1 MRVEAGTAELVEIPS
16 VLERLSRRTRSE
28 TGKLMLQGMLP
39 AVSVKS
45 ARERQ
50 DLLRS
55 FMRYRDIRGEMT
67 WDGRLKP
74 LAPLFDSARETAL
87 LTGAELL
94 QFRILIGLSK
104 RIREDIRGAREEVPG
119 IERLAEGIRDLE
131 KELDRLQ
138 VISDDGQLYDHAS
151 KELAGI
157 RSSLRDLTSRARAKC
172 SELTSRA
179 NLAPMLQDRVVH
191 FRKGRFALLVRVED
205 SGRFEGIAMDR
216 SSSGKG
222 VYIEPKEVVPLNNRI
237 EILRGEER
245 EEERRILSSLTAML
259 LEKESHIV
267 ETELAL
273 ARIDVLHASA
283 QFLDERNWILP
294 ELDDRSRFHFQNLWN
309 PLIGQGCVPV
319 SIHCG
324 ERFRQLVITGPNTGG
339 KTVVLKSVAIAV
351 FLALSGLPVPAAEG
365 TLVGWIDYLAADIGD
380 EQGIEQSLSTFSSH
394 VRRIITMMEKA
405 GRDSLLMLD
414 ELGAGTDPQEGA
426 ALGIAILEALK
437 DRRSLVLAT
446 THHNPIKR
454 YALGSSG
461 VETAGME
468 FDPVTLAPTFRLIMG
483 IPGKSNALFIA
494 ERLGMPKNVIESA
507 REHLLGEARTT
518 EQIMSEL
525 FDKQAELESAGVA
538 MAEERKELA
547 SLRRELEEKIKRIN
561 DRQEKIIGAAD
572 RRAREIMEEAERSAR
587 EMLSRLEGAAESA
600 ARKEYGKAK
609 KDSQPLKERISRRE
623 ESLAKKRIEREGI
636 PQVGDSVRLGGTEAM
651 GVVESIA
658 GGKAVVMS
666 GSMRVEAPLESLV
679 IVREKPTPAAERM
692 APTLHAPAPRGV
704 PSSIMVRGMTVDEA
718 LPEVEI
724 YLDRAFRAGYGEVVV
739 IHGRGE
745 GILRRAVHSLCKSL
759 PYVTDFRLGSADEG
773 GYGVTIVSFRR

>member
-1 MRVEAGTAELVEIPS
+1 LRVEERTAELVEIPS
-16 VLERLSRRTRSE
+16 VLERMSRRTRSE
-28 TGKLMLQGMLP
+28 TGKLLLQGMLP
-39 AVSVKS
+39 AISVKG

-50 DLLRS
+50 DLLRF
-55 FMRYRDIRGEMT
+55 FMRYRETRGEMT

-87 LTGAELL
+87 LTGAELV
-94 QFRILIGLSK
+94 QFRILISLSK
-104 RIREDIRGAREEVPG
+104 RIREDIRDARGEIPG

-138 VISDDGQLYDHAS
+138 VISDDGQLYDSAS
-151 KELAGI
+151 EELT
-157 RSSLRDLTSRARAKC
+157 RVRNSLRDITSRARTKC
-172 SELTSRA
+172 SELSSRA

-205 SGRFEGIAMDR
+205 SGRFDGIAMDR

-259 LEKESHIV
+259 LEKESHIA

-273 ARIDVLHASA
+273 ARIDVLYAGA
-283 QFLDERNWILP
+283 QFLDERSWILP
-294 ELDDRSRFHFQNLWN
+294 ELDDRSRFHFRDLWN
-309 PLIGQGCVPV
+309 PLIGRGCVPV
-319 SIHCG
+319 SVHCG

-339 KTVVLKSVAIAV
+339 KTVVLKSVAIAI
-351 FLALSGLPVPAAEG
+351 FLALSGLPVPAAQG
-365 TLVGWIDYLAADIGD
+365 TLVGGIDYLAADIGD

-405 GRDSLLMLD
+405 GKDSLLMLD

-437 DRRSLVLAT
+437 GRRSLVLAT

-454 YALGSSG
+454 YALGSRG

-494 ERLGMPKNVIESA
+494 EKLGMPRDVIESA
-507 REHLLGEARTT
+507 REHLSGEARTT

-525 FDKQAELESAGVA
+525 FDKQAELESAGMT

-547 SLRRELEEKIKRIN
+547 SLRRELEEKIRRIN
-561 DRQEKIIGAAD
+561 DRQEKVIEAAD
-572 RRAREIMEEAERSAR
+572 RRAREVMEEAERSAR

-600 ARKEYGKAK
+600 ARREYGEVK
-609 KDSQPLKERISRRE
+609 KETQPLKERISRRE
-623 ESLAKKRIEREGI
+623 NALAKKRVERDGI
-636 PQVGDSVRLGGTEAM
+636 PQVGDTVRLGGTEAR
-651 GVVESIA
+651 GVVEA
-658 GGKAVVMS
+658 VEGGKAVVVA

-679 IVREKPTPAAERM
+679 LVKEKASQAEEKK
-692 APTLHAPAPRGV
+692 APIIHAPAPRGV

-718 LPEVEI
+718 LPEVEV
-724 YLDRAFRAGYGEVVV
+724 YLDRAFRAGYGEVVI

-745 GILRRAVHSLCKSL
+745 GILRRAVHSLCRSL
-759 PYVTDFRLGSADEG
+759 PYVTYFRLGSAGEG

>member
-39 AVSVKS
+39 AVSVKG

-259 LEKESHIV
+259 LEKESHIA

-658 GGKAVVMS
+658 GGKAVVVA

-679 IVREKPTPAAERM
+679 KVREKATPAAERK

-759 PYVTDFRLGSADEG
+759 PYVTDFRLGRADEG

>member
-600 ARKEYGKAK
+600 ARKEYGKARHYM
-609 KDSQPLKERISRRE
+609 L
-623 ESLAKKRIEREGI
+623 
-636 PQVGDSVRLGGTEAM
+636 
-651 GVVESIA
+651 
-658 GGKAVVMS
+658 
-666 GSMRVEAPLESLV
+666 
-679 IVREKPTPAAERM
+679 
-692 APTLHAPAPRGV
+692 
-704 PSSIMVRGMTVDEA
+704 
-718 LPEVEI
+718 
-724 YLDRAFRAGYGEVVV
+724 
-739 IHGRGE
+739 
-745 GILRRAVHSLCKSL
+745 LRR
-759 PYVTDFRLGSADEG
+759 G
-773 GYGVTIVSFRR
+773 GCHPRSWSGV

>member
-658 GGKAVVMS
+658 GGKAGGGA
-666 GSMRVEAPLESLV
+666 GSMRGEAPLESLV
-679 IVREKPTPAAERM
+679 KGRGRAAPAAERK
-692 APTLHAPAPRGV
+692 APTLHGPAPRGGA
-704 PSSIMVRGMTVDEA
+704 SSV
-718 LPEVEI
+718 
-724 YLDRAFRAGYGEVVV
+724 
-739 IHGRGE
+739 
-745 GILRRAVHSLCKSL
+745 
-759 PYVTDFRLGSADEG
+759 
-773 GYGVTIVSFRR
+773 